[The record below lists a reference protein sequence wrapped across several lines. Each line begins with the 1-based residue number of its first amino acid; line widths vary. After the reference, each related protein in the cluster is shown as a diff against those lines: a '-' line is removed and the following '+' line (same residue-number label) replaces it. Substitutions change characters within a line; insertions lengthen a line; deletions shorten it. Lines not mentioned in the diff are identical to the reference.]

1 MLVCV
6 PLIVVILLAL
16 VLVTMAALEP
26 GSPQKFSE
34 AQGLFGIVRGTR
46 MAVSDQGREYTVLAF
61 MGIPF
66 AKAPSGSL
74 RFKKSKPLDKQLKG
88 GVLRQALDCRFKRP
102 PCPQRDFYLGRQN
115 VKTDNA
121 SEDCLHLNI
130 WTPSFNCPD
139 DSTDSPERCGTHTV
153 LFFLYGAA
161 FQNGGNS
168 FELYDGRYL
177 SALGDLV
184 VVVPNY
190 RVGALGFL
198 SGGPSGSEPL
208 PGNAGLHD
216 QRLAFA
222 WTLAYIPHFGGNA
235 SRIVLAGH
243 DAGASSIGYHLLSG
257 DADFWTRHVTRF
269 ILQSGGP
276 YHRYGSNNL
285 TEETELANRFRCPTD
300 LSSEEALECLQRVRG
315 DRVARA
321 LADASFVPVF
331 RRPPLTGSQPSEAAL
346 RRSSKPAG
354 PSGKQFLVGRVEREG
369 VYPWFV
375 ERRRQGSASSPE
387 EVVSRLLHHH
397 DAAWLEH
404 WQTATGITLNPS
416 SEDVR
421 SYQEAVGDFNEVCPM
436 MEFIERLKG
445 WQNLV
450 YAYQLAYQPSYSSWK
465 SETDEAVHFEDMELV
480 FGMPLRPDVP
490 ANEEDREWART
501 MINIW
506 ATFAHTGKTPTVQKM
521 LWPQYDLT
529 TPITMKLGPHKVNIT
544 NAEKRQRCD
553 YLRGMLESP

>member
-16 VLVTMAALEP
+16 VLVTMTALEP

-222 WTLAYIPHFGGNA
+222 WTLHYIPHFGGNA

-331 RRPPLTGSQPSEAAL
+331 RRPTAYRIPAKRGGTPKIVQVYASPSKLADVCFRAA
-346 RRSSKPAG
+346 
-354 PSGKQFLVGRVEREG
+354 GR
-369 VYPWFV
+369 F
-375 ERRRQGSASSPE
+375 SPT
-387 EVVSRLLHHH
+387 
-397 DAAWLEH
+397 
-404 WQTATGITLNPS
+404 Q
-416 SEDVR
+416 
-421 SYQEAVGDFNEVCPM
+421 EVCPM

-450 YAYQLAYQPSYSSWK
+450 YAYQLAIP
-465 SETDEAVHFEDMELV
+465 AVVLELEKRDRR
-480 FGMPLRPDVP
+480 GRPLRGHGTGVWH
-490 ANEEDREWART
+490 ATQARR
-501 MINIW
+501 
-506 ATFAHTGKTPTVQKM
+506 AGQ
-521 LWPQYDLT
+521 
-529 TPITMKLGPHKVNIT
+529 
-544 NAEKRQRCD
+544 
-553 YLRGMLESP
+553 